1 LWTPKLIII
10 ISGDERP
17 SMMAREQ
24 RASTL
29 IDPASLQT
37 RPRSQQLSS
46 FGSSKPPQTLSRQ
59 NSLSMKPLLNFE
71 DEERKTLQPPLAAGR
86 LPATRSVFGVDTL
99 WEREMTKLKEIEAL
113 ETREKEE
120 RLKREEETE
129 RKSMRKKNKRKKKG
143 RNPKDDEDVQ
153 EVLQEVSANVRVSME
168 PPILPDF
175 RRAPRTVPL
184 QTNAYDSSESEEEVE
199 QPRPDAV
206 APAWHESSSD
216 EEDARPRRTT
226 GVGLRYPKH
235 SNKIS
240 ISNDDSEE
248 DLPLAATIHK
258 AAARAALGV
267 TQTGQDS
274 DDEDRPL
281 SHIVLQAK
289 APRSTLYAENQPAYD
304 DDDDDQPLGLRTS
317 RFVQS
322 RLSADDEDDVPLA
335 FHPEQ
340 QRRTQ
345 YQMLAQQHQQQQMMM
360 QAQMQSNMLM
370 GASMMG
376 PGYFA
381 PMVHPMGMMQVPMP
395 IPSPPLMHDEVK
407 FGRVDRWRRDI
418 VVDE

>member
-1 LWTPKLIII
+1 
-10 ISGDERP
+10 
-17 SMMAREQ
+17 MMAREQ

-37 RPRSQQLSS
+37 RPMSQHLSS
-46 FGSSKPPQTLSRQ
+46 FGTSKPPQTLSRQ

-86 LPATRSVFGVDTL
+86 LPASRSVFGVDTL
-99 WEREMTKLKEIEAL
+99 WEREMVKLKEIEAR
-113 ETREKEE
+113 EAREKEE

-129 RKSMRKKNKRKKKG
+129 RKSMGKKNKRKKKG
-143 RNPKDDEDVQ
+143 RKYPKDDEDVQ
-153 EVLQEVSANVRVSME
+153 EVLQEVPANVRVSVE
-168 PPILPDF
+168 PPTLPDF
-175 RRAPRTVPL
+175 RRAPRTVPM
-184 QTNAYDSSESEEEVE
+184 QANVYDSSESEEEGE
-199 QPRPDAV
+199 QQRPDAV
-206 APAWHESSSD
+206 APAWHENSSD
-216 EEDARPRRTT
+216 EDAGPRRTT
-226 GVGLRYPKH
+226 GVGLRYRKN

-240 ISNDDSEE
+240 ISHDDDSEE

-258 AAARAALGV
+258 AAARATLGV

-289 APRSTLYAENQPAYD
+289 TKLSPPRSTLYAENQPAD
-304 DDDDDQPLGLRTS
+304 EDDDDQPLGLRTS
-317 RFVQS
+317 RFIQS
-322 RLSADDEDDVPLA
+322 RPSADDEDDVPLA

-345 YQMLAQQHQQQQMMM
+345 YQMLAQQQQQQQQMMM

-370 GASMMG
+370 NASMMG

-381 PMVHPMGMMQVPMP
+381 PIVHPMGMMQVPMP
-395 IPSPPLMHDEVK
+395 LPSPPLIHDEVK

>member
-1 LWTPKLIII
+1 MSSVFT
-10 ISGDERP
+10 GDERP

-37 RPRSQQLSS
+37 RPMSQH
-46 FGSSKPPQTLSRQ
+46 FGSSKPLQTLSRQ

-71 DEERKTLQPPLAAGR
+71 DEKRNTLQPPLAAGR
-86 LPATRSVFGVDTL
+86 LPTSRSVFGVDTL
-99 WEREMTKLKEIEAL
+99 WEREMVKLKEIEAR
-113 ETREKEE
+113 EAREKEE

-129 RKSMRKKNKRKKKG
+129 RKSMDKKYKRKKKV
-143 RNPKDDEDVQ
+143 RNPKDDRDVQ
-153 EVLQEVSANVRVSME
+153 EEVLQEVPANVGVPVE
-168 PPILPDF
+168 PPTLPDF
-175 RRAPRTVPL
+175 RRVPRTVPL
-184 QTNAYDSSESEEEVE
+184 QANAYDSSESEEEGE
-199 QPRPDAV
+199 QHRSDAV
-206 APAWHESSSD
+206 APAWHENSSD
-216 EEDARPRRTT
+216 EEDAGPRRTT
-226 GVGLRYPKH
+226 GVGLRYPKP

-240 ISNDDSEE
+240 ISDDDDSEE

-258 AAARAALGV
+258 AAARATLGV
-267 TQTGQDS
+267 TQMRQDS

-289 APRSTLYAENQPAYD
+289 TKLLPPRSTLYAENLPAVE
-304 DDDDDQPLGLRTS
+304 DDDDQPLGLRTS
-317 RFVQS
+317 QFIQS
-322 RLSADDEDDVPLA
+322 RPSADDEDDVPLA

-345 YQMLAQQHQQQQMMM
+345 YQMLAQHQQQHQQMMM

-370 GASMMG
+370 SASMMG

-381 PMVHPMGMMQVPMP
+381 PIGHPMGMMQVPMP
-395 IPSPPLMHDEVK
+395 LPSPPLMHDEVK

>member
-1 LWTPKLIII
+1 
-10 ISGDERP
+10 
-17 SMMAREQ
+17 MMAREQ

-37 RPRSQQLSS
+37 PMSQQ

-71 DEERKTLQPPLAAGR
+71 DEERKTLQLPLAGR
-86 LPATRSVFGVDTL
+86 LPASRSVFGVDTL
-99 WEREMTKLKEIEAL
+99 WESEMVKLKEIEAREAL
-113 ETREKEE
+113 EKEE

-129 RKSMRKKNKRKKKG
+129 RKKGKKNKRKKKG
-143 RNPKDDEDVQ
+143 RKNLKDDEDVQ
-153 EVLQEVSANVRVSME
+153 EVLQDVPANLRVSVE
-168 PPILPDF
+168 PPTLPDF
-175 RRAPRTVPL
+175 RRAPRTVPM
-184 QTNAYDSSESEEEVE
+184 QADAYDSSESEGEVE
-199 QPRPDAV
+199 QHRPDAV
-206 APAWHESSSD
+206 APAWHENSSD
-216 EEDARPRRTT
+216 EEDAGPRRTT

-240 ISNDDSEE
+240 ISHDDDSEE

-258 AAARAALGV
+258 AAARATLGV
-267 TQTGQDS
+267 TQTGQGS

-289 APRSTLYAENQPAYD
+289 AKLPPPRSTLYAENQPAD
-304 DDDDDQPLGLRTS
+304 DDDDDQPLGLRAS
-317 RFVQS
+317 QFVQS
-322 RLSADDEDDVPLA
+322 RPSADDEDDVPLA

-345 YQMLAQQHQQQQMMM
+345 YQMLAQQQQQQQQMMM

-370 GASMMG
+370 SASMMG

-381 PMVHPMGMMQVPMP
+381 PIVHPMGMMQVPVP
-395 IPSPPLMHDEVK
+395 LPSPPPMHDEIK

>member
-1 LWTPKLIII
+1 
-10 ISGDERP
+10 
-17 SMMAREQ
+17 MMARQQ

-29 IDPASLQT
+29 IDPASLQ
-37 RPRSQQLSS
+37 RPI
-46 FGSSKPPQTLSRQ
+46 SKPPLTLSRQ

-71 DEERKTLQPPLAAGR
+71 DEERRTLQPPLAAGR
-86 LPATRSVFGVDTL
+86 LPASRSVFGVDTL
-99 WEREMTKLKEIEAL
+99 WEREMAKLKEIEAR
-113 ETREKEE
+113 EAREKEE
-120 RLKREEETE
+120 RLKQEEETE
-129 RKSMRKKNKRKKKG
+129 RKIMKKKNKRKKKS
-143 RNPKDDEDVQ
+143 RKPKEDEDVQ
-153 EVLQEVSANVRVSME
+153 EVLQEVPANVRVSVE
-168 PPILPDF
+168 PPILPDI
-175 RRAPRTVPL
+175 RRATRTVPL
-184 QTNAYDSSESEEEVE
+184 QANAYNSSESEEEGE

-206 APAWHESSSD
+206 APAWHEDSSD
-216 EEDARPRRTT
+216 EEDAGPRRTT

-240 ISNDDSEE
+240 ISHDDDSEE
-248 DLPLAATIHK
+248 DLPLVATIHK

-281 SHIVLQAK
+281 SHIVLEAK
-289 APRSTLYAENQPAYD
+289 AKLPSPRSTFYAENQPAD
-304 DDDDDQPLGLRTS
+304 DDDDDNQPLGLRTS
-317 RFVQS
+317 RFVQN
-322 RLSADDEDDVPLA
+322 RPSADDEDDVPLA

-345 YQMLAQQHQQQQMMM
+345 YQMLAQHQQQQMMM

-370 GASMMG
+370 SASMMG

-381 PMVHPMGMMQVPMP
+381 PIVHPLGMMQVPMP

>member
-1 LWTPKLIII
+1 
-10 ISGDERP
+10 
-17 SMMAREQ
+17 MMAREQ

-37 RPRSQQLSS
+37 RPMSQH

-71 DEERKTLQPPLAAGR
+71 DEERKILKPPLVAGR
-86 LPATRSVFGVDTL
+86 LPASRSVFGVDTL
-99 WEREMTKLKEIEAL
+99 WEREMVKLKEIEAR
-113 ETREKEE
+113 EAREKEE
-120 RLKREEETE
+120 RLKREEEAE
-129 RKSMRKKNKRKKKG
+129 RKSKGKKNKRKKKG

-153 EVLQEVSANVRVSME
+153 EVPQEVPANVQVTVE
-168 PPILPDF
+168 PPILPDI

-184 QTNAYDSSESEEEVE
+184 PDNAYESSESEEEGE
-199 QPRPDAV
+199 QHRPDAV
-206 APAWHESSSD
+206 APAWHDSSD
-216 EEDARPRRTT
+216 EEDAGPRRTT
-226 GVGLRYPKH
+226 GVGLRYPQH

-240 ISNDDSEE
+240 ISHNDDDDSEE

-258 AAARAALGV
+258 AVARATLGV
-267 TQTGQDS
+267 TQMEQDS

-289 APRSTLYAENQPAYD
+289 TKLSPSRSTLYAENQPAD
-304 DDDDDQPLGLRTS
+304 DDDDDEPLGLRTS
-317 RFVQS
+317 RFIQS
-322 RLSADDEDDVPLA
+322 RPSADDEDDVPLA

-345 YQMLAQQHQQQQMMM
+345 YQMLAQHQQQQQQMMM

-370 GASMMG
+370 NASMMG
-376 PGYFA
+376 PGYFT
-381 PMVHPMGMMQVPMP
+381 PIVHPMSMMQVPMP
-395 IPSPPLMHDEVK
+395 LPSPPLMHDEVK

>member
-1 LWTPKLIII
+1 
-10 ISGDERP
+10 
-17 SMMAREQ
+17 MMARQQ

-37 RPRSQQLSS
+37 RPMSQQ
-46 FGSSKPPQTLSRQ
+46 FGSSKPLQTLSRQ

-86 LPATRSVFGVDTL
+86 LPTSRSVFGVDTL
-99 WEREMTKLKEIEAL
+99 WEREMVKLKEIEAREAL
-113 ETREKEE
+113 EKEE

-129 RKSMRKKNKRKKKG
+129 RKSTGKKNKRKKKG
-143 RNPKDDEDVQ
+143 RKNPKDDEDVQ
-153 EVLQEVSANVRVSME
+153 EVLQDMPANVRVSVE
-168 PPILPDF
+168 PPTLPDF
-175 RRAPRTVPL
+175 RRAPRTVPM
-184 QTNAYDSSESEEEVE
+184 QANAYDSSESEGECE
-199 QPRPDAV
+199 QHRPDAV
-206 APAWHESSSD
+206 APAWHENSSD
-216 EEDARPRRTT
+216 EDAGPRRTT
-226 GVGLRYPKH
+226 GVGLRYPKL

-240 ISNDDSEE
+240 ISHDDDSEE

-258 AAARAALGV
+258 AAARATLGI

-289 APRSTLYAENQPAYD
+289 AKLPPPRSTLYAENQHADDDD
-304 DDDDDQPLGLRTS
+304 DDDDDQPLGLRAS
-317 RFVQS
+317 QFVQS
-322 RLSADDEDDVPLA
+322 RPSADDEDDVPLA

-345 YQMLAQQHQQQQMMM
+345 YQMLAQQQQQQQQMMM

-370 GASMMG
+370 SASMMG

-381 PMVHPMGMMQVPMP
+381 PIVHPMGMMQVPMP
-395 IPSPPLMHDEVK
+395 LPSPPLMHDEVK

>member
-1 LWTPKLIII
+1 
-10 ISGDERP
+10 
-17 SMMAREQ
+17 MMAREQ

-37 RPRSQQLSS
+37 RPMSKQ

-86 LPATRSVFGVDTL
+86 LPLASRSVFGVDTL
-99 WEREMTKLKEIEAL
+99 WEREMVKLKEIEAR
-113 ETREKEE
+113 EAREKEE

-129 RKSMRKKNKRKKKG
+129 RKSMGKKNKRKKKG
-143 RNPKDDEDVQ
+143 RKNPKDDEDVQ
-153 EVLQEVSANVRVSME
+153 EVLQEVPANVRVSVE

-184 QTNAYDSSESEEEVE
+184 QANAYDSSESEEEGE
-199 QPRPDAV
+199 QHRPDAV
-206 APAWHESSSD
+206 APAWHENSSD
-216 EEDARPRRTT
+216 EEDGPRRTT
-226 GVGLRYPKH
+226 GIGLRYPKH
-235 SNKIS
+235 FNKNS
-240 ISNDDSEE
+240 LSHDDDSEE

-258 AAARAALGV
+258 AAARATLGV
-267 TQTGQDS
+267 TQMGQDS

-289 APRSTLYAENQPAYD
+289 TKLPPPRTTLSAENRPAEED
-304 DDDDDQPLGLRTS
+304 DDDEPLGLRTS
-317 RFVQS
+317 RFIQN
-322 RLSADDEDDVPLA
+322 RPSADDEDDVPLA

-345 YQMLAQQHQQQQMMM
+345 YQMLAQQQQQQQQMMM

-370 GASMMG
+370 SASMMG

-395 IPSPPLMHDEVK
+395 LPSPPLHDEVK

>member
-1 LWTPKLIII
+1 
-10 ISGDERP
+10 
-17 SMMAREQ
+17 MMAREQ

-29 IDPASLQT
+29 IDPASLQ
-37 RPRSQQLSS
+37 RPI
-46 FGSSKPPQTLSRQ
+46 SKPPLTLSRQ

-71 DEERKTLQPPLAAGR
+71 DEERKALQPPLSTGR
-86 LPATRSVFGVDTL
+86 LPASRSVFGVDTL
-99 WEREMTKLKEIEAL
+99 WEREMAKLKEIEAR
-113 ETREKEE
+113 EAREKEE

-129 RKSMRKKNKRKKKG
+129 RKSKGKKNKRKKKG
-143 RNPKDDEDVQ
+143 RKSKDDEDTQ
-153 EVLQEVSANVRVSME
+153 EEVSANVRVSVE
-168 PPILPDF
+168 PPTLPDI
-175 RRAPRTVPL
+175 RRATRTVPL
-184 QTNAYDSSESEEEVE
+184 QANAYNSSESEEEGE

-206 APAWHESSSD
+206 APAWHENSSD
-216 EEDARPRRTT
+216 EEDAGPRRTT

-235 SNKIS
+235 SNNIS
-240 ISNDDSEE
+240 LSHDDDSEE

-267 TQTGQDS
+267 TQMGQDS

-289 APRSTLYAENQPAYD
+289 TKLPSPRSTLYGENQPAD

-322 RLSADDEDDVPLA
+322 RPSVDDEDDVPLA

-370 GASMMG
+370 SASMMG